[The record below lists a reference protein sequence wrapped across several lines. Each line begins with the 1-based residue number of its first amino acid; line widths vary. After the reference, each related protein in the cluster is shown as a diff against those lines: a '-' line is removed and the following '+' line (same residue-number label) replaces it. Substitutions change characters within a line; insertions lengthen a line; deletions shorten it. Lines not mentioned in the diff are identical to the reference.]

1 MELFR
6 LFGSVLIDNDEAID
20 ALKKTNKE
28 GEGVGSKLKKMGG
41 VALKAGAAVGA
52 AAVAGGA
59 ALYGMATKAAGATD
73 RIDKMSQKIGL
84 SREGFQE
91 WDFIMSQS
99 GMSVDQLQGGFKAL
113 VNNIDQAIDGTGKGA
128 KSFEALGIS
137 VKDANGQVR
146 NQEDIFNEAVVALQ
160 KMEDGTEKAKLAN
173 DLFGRSGS
181 EMMPLLN
188 GAAGSVDEMR
198 QKAHELGLVLGDE
211 AIDAGV
217 VFTDTVDQMKRSFGA
232 VATQI
237 GVSVMPIIQT
247 LLEWVIANMP
257 TIQKVFKTVFD
268 VIQTVVSVAI
278 DVFKT
283 YFLPVLQQV
292 VQWIQDNWP
301 AIKDTMKTVFD
312 AIKQVWDE
320 TLKPAFEALWGL
332 IKTIWEIFKAAWPS
346 IQAIVKVAFDYI
358 KTVYNSIIKPVF
370 ALLIDVINMIK
381 KKFDEN
387 MPAIKKTF
395 ENMAAAIKW
404 AYENVIKPAIEK
416 IGSMIEGLRTVIN
429 NALTWFDNFKNG
441 IKDKIEWARDKI
453 KAAIDVIKGLFNFD
467 FKWPKLKMPT
477 FSIKGSM
484 NPLKW
489 LTDGV
494 PKLQV
499 NWNAAGAIFDKPAI
513 FSTPYGYQ
521 GVGEAGPEAVAPIST
536 LMDYVRAAVREANGE
551 DSTME
556 RLLSLMSTYLP
567 QLANMKVF
575 LDTGEMVGRLQ
586 EEMDFIT
593 QKELGG
599 VGFV

>member
-320 TLKPAFEALWGL
+320 TLKPALEALWGL
-332 IKTIWEIFKAAWPS
+332 IKTIWEIFKVAWPS

-416 IGSMIEGLRTVIN
+416 IGSMIEGLRTVID

-441 IKDKIEWARDKI
+441 IKDKIEWARD
-453 KAAIDVIKGLFNFD
+453 
-467 FKWPKLKMPT
+467 
-477 FSIKGSM
+477 
-484 NPLKW
+484 
-489 LTDGV
+489 
-494 PKLQV
+494 
-499 NWNAAGAIFDKPAI
+499 
-513 FSTPYGYQ
+513 
-521 GVGEAGPEAVAPIST
+521 
-536 LMDYVRAAVREANGE
+536 
-551 DSTME
+551 
-556 RLLSLMSTYLP
+556 
-567 QLANMKVF
+567 
-575 LDTGEMVGRLQ
+575 
-586 EEMDFIT
+586 
-593 QKELGG
+593 
-599 VGFV
+599 

>member
-1 MELFR
+1 LELFK

-84 SREGFQE
+84 SRQGFQE

-128 KSFEALGIS
+128 EAFNALGIS
-137 VKDANGQVR
+137 VKDTNGQVR
-146 NQEDIFNEAVVALQ
+146 NQEDVFNEAVVALQ

-198 QKAHELGLVLGDE
+198 QKAHELGLVMGDE

-217 VFTDTVDQMKRSFGA
+217 VFTDSIDQMQRSFGA
-232 VATQI
+232 VVTQI
-237 GVSVMPIIQT
+237 GVAVMPMIQT

-257 TIQKVFKTVFD
+257 TIQAVFKKVFEA
-268 VIQTVVSVAI
+268 IQTFVQIAI
-278 DVFKT
+278 DIFKD
-283 YFLPVLQQV
+283 YFMPVISAV
-292 VQWIQDNWP
+292 VEWVKDNWP
-301 AIKDTMKTVFD
+301 AIQETMQTVFE
-312 AIKQVWDE
+312 AIKKVWEDI
-320 TLKPAFEALWGL
+320 LKPAFVALWDL
-332 IKTIWEIFKAAWPS
+332 IKVLWEVFKIVWPHVQK
-346 IQAIVKVAFDYI
+346 IMKIAFDYI
-358 KTVYNSIIKPVF
+358 KTIYENILKPVF
-370 ALLIDVINMIK
+370 DFMMGLVKDLMERFEKYMPVIEKAFEVMSG
-381 KKFDEN
+381 
-387 MPAIKKTF
+387 AIQ
-395 ENMAAAIKW
+395 W
-404 AYENVIKPAIEK
+404 AYENVIKPAIEN
-416 IGSMIEGLRTVIN
+416 IGNVINGLKTVID

-441 IKDKIEWARDKI
+441 IRDKIEWARDKV
-453 KAAIDVIKGLFNFD
+453 KGAIDTIKGLFNFE
-467 FKWPKLKMPT
+467 FKWPKLKMPK

-484 NPLKW
+484 NPIKW

-494 PKLQV
+494 PKLSV
-499 NWNAAGAIFDKPAI
+499 NWNAKGAIFDKPTI

-521 GVGEAGPEAVAPIST
+521 GVGEAGPEAVAPVSKLQEYIK
-536 LMDYVRAAVREANGE
+536 DAVGNTGNTDA
-551 DSTME
+551 
-556 RLLSLMSTYLP
+556 LLIDILKALR
-567 QLANMKVF
+567 NMQIV
-575 LDTGEMVGRLQ
+575 LDTGVIAGAVQ
-586 EEMDFIT
+586 EENNFRT
-593 QKELGG
+593 RQHLGG
-599 VGFV
+599 VGVV